1 MVLSPDRTAPTA
13 SIACMELPDDLLYTE
28 DHEWLRPSGGS
39 FRLGITDYAQDQL
52 GDIVFV
58 ELPKVG
64 DSLSAGG
71 MLAEV
76 ESTKSVGEVYAPV
89 AGTITAINESVVDQ
103 PELINSDPYGA
114 GWLVEMEPVEELPPF
129 MDAAAYRELT
139 E

>member
-1 MVLSPDRTAPTA
+1 MQV
-13 SIACMELPDDLLYTE
+13 PDDLIYTE
-28 DHEWLRPSGGS
+28 DHEWLRPTDGNR

-58 ELPKVG
+58 ELPSVG
-64 DSLSAGG
+64 STVDAGG

-89 AGTITAINESVVDQ
+89 AGTIIAVNDAVGES
-103 PELINSDPYGA
+103 PEMINSDPYGT
-114 GWLVEMEPVEELPPF
+114 GWLVEMEADEALPT
-129 MDAAAYRELT
+129 MLDSDGYRALT

>member
-1 MVLSPDRTAPTA
+1 
-13 SIACMELPDDLLYTE
+13 MELPDDLLYTE
-28 DHEWLRPSGGS
+28 DHEWLRPSDGRG

-64 DSLSAGG
+64 DTVAAGG

-89 AGTITAINESVVDQ
+89 AGSITAINSAVVDQ
-103 PELINSDPYGA
+103 PELVNSEPYGA
-114 GWLVEMEPVEELPPF
+114 GWLVEMEAADDLPPF
-129 MDAAAYRELT
+129 MDATAYRELT